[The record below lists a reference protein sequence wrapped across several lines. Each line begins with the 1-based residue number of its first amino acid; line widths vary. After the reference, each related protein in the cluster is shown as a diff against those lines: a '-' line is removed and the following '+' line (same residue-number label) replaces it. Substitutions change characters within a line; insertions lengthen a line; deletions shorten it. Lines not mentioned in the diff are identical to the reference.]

1 MDILKPMMAAVGSME
16 PMQMIVMVIILAAI
30 MMGWYY
36 LTKIRPREID
46 RQEAHDT
53 RMLEIEDRRSRD
65 QENTNTYLREASNS
79 QQVLLTQNT
88 EAVKDLK
95 EIMRIM
101 SETFKEVSEKLSKH
115 DAHSQEANQTVKE
128 IYRGMPTKDD
138 VSEVHQDVQTI
149 FNGMASKEESHAI
162 IEKLDDLKAD
172 MIIVKARIDQ
182 L

>member
-36 LTKIRPREID
+36 LTKIRPREMD
-46 RQEAHDT
+46 RQEAHDN

-65 QENTNTYLREASNS
+65 QESTNTYLREASNS

-101 SETFKEVSEKLSKH
+101 SETFKKYLRSCRSMTRIVRKPTRRSKRST
-115 DAHSQEANQTVKE
+115 AACRRKMMSVKY
-128 IYRGMPTKDD
+128 IRMYARSSTTWPARKIPTP
-138 VSEVHQDVQTI
+138 S
-149 FNGMASKEESHAI
+149 
-162 IEKLDDLKAD
+162 
-172 MIIVKARIDQ
+172 
-182 L
+182 

>member
-36 LTKIRPREID
+36 LTKIRPREMD

-101 SETFKEVSEKLSKH
+101 SETFKRYLRSCQNMMRIVRKPIRRSKRFIAAC
-115 DAHSQEANQTVKE
+115 DE
-128 IYRGMPTKDD
+128 R
-138 VSEVHQDVQTI
+138 
-149 FNGMASKEESHAI
+149 
-162 IEKLDDLKAD
+162 
-172 MIIVKARIDQ
+172 
-182 L
+182 